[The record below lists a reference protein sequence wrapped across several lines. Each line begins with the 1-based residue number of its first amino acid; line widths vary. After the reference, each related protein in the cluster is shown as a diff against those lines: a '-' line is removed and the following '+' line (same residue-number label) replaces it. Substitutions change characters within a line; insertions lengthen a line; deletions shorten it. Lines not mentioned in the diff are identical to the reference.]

1 MRTQRPQRD
10 PRTIHYA
17 IDLINEYGTDLFGF
31 DAEQRTLSLDIE
43 KIREAE
49 GKDDGLSKM
58 VAEEPDK
65 AMYNIQC
72 AVEEHPDLDIDDERG
87 VDIVAVKNAPKRTVG
102 DVKAEDFQTARNL
115 TVDITELS
123 SQYAQLML
131 ADFQC
136 LYCNHKTR
144 MVQDPMTDEIDEP
157 HHCPNDDCGRSNF
170 GQIPIQHAD
179 SQSAIVQ
186 DLPEASLNPQ
196 EMEARFFGE
205 DVNQFDAGDRVHLT
219 VIVRTQSDD
228 KSSREYPILEVLHA
242 EKEEEKASVELEE
255 DEIES
260 FEETADEEDMLELLL
275 ESYAPHLEGEEIKA
289 AREGMLLTLFSG
301 DLGVSDGVRDTIH
314 TAHIGDPSTGKSDLL
329 EEARK
334 VAPHHAFASGL
345 NASKAGVSAGLE
357 RQSKLESEDWTL
369 KAGTMVRANDG
380 VALID
385 ELDKLGDS
393 AVRSLYDPLARQTVK
408 IDKIISKELKAN
420 PATAIASN
428 PKNERFNLDNPIGE
442 QLNYPPALLSRF
454 DLIFTVLDSNEADEL
469 KADAMTQKFM
479 AVSTDGSG
487 FETPFTNEEMR
498 KIIYYA
504 RNNYQPT
511 ITSEAAEYLKGKWT
525 ELRDSMEAQAGVSID
540 TRQYES
546 LLTIALTYARIRL
559 SEEAEIQ
566 DAERAWNITRKS
578 FSDINRFGDN
588 DTFDVTMLY
597 AGESTSQAE
606 RREDVLSKIREL
618 DEGENTYANEELVA
632 DALSEKYEAD
642 EVKAEIELLKE
653 KGKVFPMSGELKV
666 SDQSQ

>member
-1 MRTQRPQRD
+1 MNVTQRD
-10 PRTIHYA
+10 PRA
-17 IDLINEYGTDLFGF
+17 INYVQQLISEFGTDLFGV
-31 DAEQRTLSLDIE
+31 DSEENTLNLDIE
-43 KIREAE
+43 ELREAE
-49 GKDDGLSKM
+49 GKDGGLAKM
-58 VAEEPDK
+58 ISEEPDK
-65 AMYNIQC
+65 AEYNISHGL
-72 AVEEHPDLDIDDERG
+72 AEHSDVDVENVPE
-87 VDIVAVKNAPKRTVG
+87 VDSIQNAPRTTVG
-102 DVKAEDFQTARNL
+102 EIKADDFHSVRNL

-123 SQYAQLML
+123 SQYAQPTEVK
-131 ADFQC
+131 FKC
-136 LYCNHKTR
+136 LYCGHEQVLPQN
-144 MVQDPMTDEIDEP
+144 PMTDDTQEP
-157 HHCPNDDCGRSNF
+157 HQCTMDDCGHSNF
-170 GQIPIQHAD
+170 NEFPVSHTD

-196 EMEARFFGE
+196 EMEARFFDG
-205 DVNQFDAGDRVHLT
+205 DVNRFDAGDRVHMT
-219 VIVRTQSDD
+219 VLVRTQSDN
-228 KSSREYPILEVLHA
+228 KSSREYPILKVLHA
-242 EKEEEKASVELEE
+242 EKEEEKASVELSEE
-255 DEIES
+255 EIDS

-275 ESYAPHLEGEEIKA
+275 DSYAPHLEGEEIKP

-329 EEARK
+329 EEARE

-428 PKNERFNLDNPIGE
+428 PKNERFNLENSIGE

-498 KIIYYA
+498 KLIYYA

-511 ITSEAAEYLKGKWT
+511 ITSEAAEYLKDKWT
-525 ELRDSMEAQAGVSID
+525 ELRESMEAQAGVSID

-546 LLTIALTYARIRL
+546 LMTIALTYARIRL
-559 SEEAEIQ
+559 SDEAELQ

-606 RREDVLSKIREL
+606 RRQDVLNKIREL
-618 DEGENTYANEELVA
+618 DESENTYADEELVA

-642 EVKAEIELLKE
+642 EVNAEIELLKE
-653 KGKVFPMSGELKV
+653 KGRVFPMSGELKV
-666 SDQSQ
+666 SDQS

>member
-1 MRTQRPQRD
+1 MNVTQRD
-10 PRTIHYA
+10 PKA
-17 IDLINEYGTDLFGF
+17 INYVQQLISEFGTDLFGF
-31 DAEQRTLSLDIE
+31 DSDNNTLTLDIE
-43 KIREAE
+43 KVREVE
-49 GKDDGLSKM
+49 NTDDGIAKM
-58 VAEEPDK
+58 ISEEPDK
-65 AMYNIQC
+65 AEFNISHGL
-72 AVEEHPDLDIDDERG
+72 AEHSDVDVESTPEVIS
-87 VDIVAVKNAPKRTVG
+87 IQNAPRTTVG
-102 DVKAEDFQTARNL
+102 EIKADDFHSVRNL

-123 SQYAQLML
+123 SQYAQPTEVK
-131 ADFQC
+131 FKC
-136 LYCNHKTR
+136 LYCGHEQKLPQN
-144 MVQDPMTDEIDEP
+144 PMTDDTQEP
-157 HHCPNDDCGRSNF
+157 HQCTMDDCGRSNF
-170 GQIPIQHAD
+170 NEFPVEHTD

-196 EMEARFFGE
+196 EMEARFFDG
-205 DVNQFDAGDRVHLT
+205 DVNRFDAGDRVHVT
-219 VIVRTQSDD
+219 VLVRTQSEN
-228 KSSREYPILEVLHA
+228 KTSREYPILRVLHA
-242 EKEEEKASVELEE
+242 EKEEEKASVELSK
-255 DEIES
+255 DEVES

-275 ESYAPHLEGEEIKA
+275 KSYAPHLEGQEIKP

-329 EEARK
+329 EEARE

-428 PKNERFNLDNPIGE
+428 PKNERFNLENSIGE

-487 FETPFTNEEMR
+487 FETPFTSEEMR
-498 KIIYYA
+498 KLIYYS
-504 RNNYQPT
+504 RNNYQPR
-511 ITSEAAEYLKGKWT
+511 ITSEAAEYLKQKWT
-525 ELRDSMEAQAGVSID
+525 ELRESMEAQAGVSID

-546 LLTIALTYARIRL
+546 LMTIALTYARIRL
-559 SEEAEIQ
+559 SDEAELQ

-606 RREDVLSKIREL
+606 RRQDVLNKIREL
-618 DEGENTYANEELVA
+618 DESENTYADEELVA

-642 EVKAEIELLKE
+642 EVNAEIELLKE
-653 KGKVFPMSGELKV
+653 KGRVFPMSGELKV
-666 SDQSQ
+666 SDQS